1 MLVVTRYRVAPD
13 DGPAFQEDAL
23 AALRVLTER
32 PGCTGGTLGR
42 AIDDPELWTL
52 TTTWESVG
60 SYRRALS
67 GYDVKLVAVPL
78 MYRSIDEATAFE
90 PLAVWTPDGGLT
102 EHASTLAPDAAET
115 GPGRAA
121 ARVTTDS
128 PPL

>member
-13 DGPAFQEDAL
+13 DRATFRADAV

-60 SYRRALS
+60 AYRRALS
-67 GYDVKLVAVPL
+67 AYDVKLVAVPL
-78 MYRSIDEATAFE
+78 MYRAIDEATAFE
-90 PLAVWTPDGGLT
+90 PLASWTPDVGPA
-102 EHASTLAPDAAET
+102 EHETALAPDAAET
-115 GPGRAA
+115 GPGRQA
-121 ARVTTDS
+121 ARGTEES
-128 PPL
+128 SSG